1 MPKPRKSS
9 TLSMR
14 PAKTSAVP
22 AAAEAAGI
30 VPAVAPEV
38 PTPTDAPTPLAKTK
52 PQRYYYNADIEVER
66 RLRAAYAA
74 VSGVAGPYSSYN
86 EFRLAGML
94 MLAEKLEAELNDGEP
109 FPDAPARFAPGRP
122 LKQV

>member
-1 MPKPRKSS
+1 MPRERKKSS
-9 TLSMR
+9 LQLHRPTLSPDTAA
-14 PAKTSAVP
+14 PAETA
-22 AAAEAAGI
+22 
-30 VPAVAPEV
+30 AVAPSEA
-38 PTPTDAPTPLAKTK
+38 TDSQTAPPAKAK

-74 VSGVAGPYSSYN
+74 VSGVAGPYASYN
-86 EFRLAGML
+86 DFRLAGML

-122 LKQV
+122 IKQV